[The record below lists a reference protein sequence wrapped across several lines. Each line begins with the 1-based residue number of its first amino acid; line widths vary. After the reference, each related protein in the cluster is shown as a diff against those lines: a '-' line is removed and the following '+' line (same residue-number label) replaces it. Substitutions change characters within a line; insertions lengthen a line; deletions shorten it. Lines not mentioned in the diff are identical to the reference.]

1 MFCVGS
7 KIIFADGRVAIARNG
22 AEIEKILAMD
32 VKFAEIACKA
42 DSLALSVKFA
52 DGVPAEIEWENADK
66 GEKFAVKSD
75 KIALDDVKK
84 ITAHFMDTGEMQPEY
99 NWEKA

>member
-22 AEIEKILAMD
+22 AEIAKILDMD
-32 VKFAEIACKA
+32 VKFTEIECKA

-52 DGVPAEIEWENADK
+52 DGAPKAIEWKNSDK

-75 KIALDDVKK
+75 EITLDDVKK
-84 ITAHFMDTGEMQPEY
+84 ITAHFMDTGETLGEY
-99 NWEKA
+99 AWEKA

>member
-7 KIIFADGRVAIARNG
+7 KIIFTDGRVAIARNG
-22 AEIEKILAMD
+22 AEIGKILDMD

-52 DGVPAEIEWENADK
+52 DGIPAEIMWENADK
-66 GEKFAVKSD
+66 GEKFAVKSSE
-75 KIALDDVKK
+75 IALDDVKK
-84 ITAHFMDTGEMQPEY
+84 IAAHFMDTGEMLPEY
-99 NWEKA
+99 TWEKA

>member
-22 AEIEKILAMD
+22 AEIAKILAMD
-32 VKFAEIACKA
+32 VKFTEIECKA

-52 DGVPAEIEWENADK
+52 DGAPKAIEWKNSDK

-75 KIALDDVKK
+75 EITLDDVKK
-84 ITAHFMDTGEMQPEY
+84 IAAHFMDTGETLGEY
-99 NWEKA
+99 AWEKA